1 MVHGTYINTNEE
13 SYQIFVRNR
22 EEKKNLEKRI
32 DRLEILLSDMI
43 ERISK
48 LEDSRKDT
56 IN

>member
-1 MVHGTYINTNEE
+1 MVHVTYINTNEE

>member
-13 SYQIFVRNR
+13 PYQIFVRNR
-22 EEKKNLEKRI
+22 EEKKNLETRI